1 MTVWIVDNRV
11 TKRGV
16 KASMTQKLIEVLH
29 AIAPTDVQVV
39 TTANEARRIRDG
51 VVVLSGSSLSIADG
65 DMQRAHAAITAVS
78 IALEKKMPILGICF
92 GFQLLAFMH
101 GMRVEKL
108 SETRKGEDHVEGYGT
123 VYFNHQDAVRVSDD
137 RVLLEKVFA
146 QRVRGVQFHPEATE
160 DGKSWLRQWVWDCHC
175 RSHANGGSS

>member
-16 KASMTQKLIEVLH
+16 KASMTQKLIKVLQSM
-29 AIAPTDVQVV
+29 PRTDVRVV
-39 TTANEARRIRDG
+39 TTPNEARRIREG
-51 VVVLSGSSLSIADG
+51 VVVLSGSSLSIARG
-65 DMQRAHAAITAVS
+65 DVQRAHAAITAVS
-78 IALEKKMPILGICF
+78 MALEKKMPILGICF

-108 SETRKGEDHVEGYGT
+108 FETRKGEEDVEGYGT
-123 VYFNHQDAVRVSDD
+123 VYFNHQDAVKVSDD

-146 QRVRGVQFHPEATE
+146 PRVRGVQFHPEATD
-160 DGKSWLRQWVWDCHC
+160 DGASWLRQWVCDCH